1 MYVQQ
6 VNTWSCIKEWKKRN
20 FFLNTRI
27 YLFLCFYQVNER
39 KLIREITSIFIK
51 WLYSF
56 NHFYFLSPFHKK
68 TTRNVEEI
76 KKKLKVLITL
86 WSNLNQHLRN
96 DCWIEMKCERAKWN
110 HQQKFIYENFLIS
123 CFYSRCWTFVV
134 GALPTTLLLRGY
146 FLMMNV
152 LIYDKL
158 KTLCDA
164 SEAVYVEFMVGN
176 VDGPS

>member
-68 TTRNVEEI
+68 TTRNVEEM
-76 KKKLKVLITL
+76 KKKIKSADHIVVESQSTFKKWL
-86 WSNLNQHLRN
+86 LNWN
-96 DCWIEMKCERAKWN
+96 EMWKSKMKSSAK
-110 HQQKFIYENFLIS
+110 IYIWKTFNIMLLFSLLEIR
-123 CFYSRCWTFVV
+123 SRCLTYYIVV
-134 GALPTTLLLRGY
+134 EGLFFNDECSDLW
-146 FLMMNV
+146 
-152 LIYDKL
+152 
-158 KTLCDA
+158 
-164 SEAVYVEFMVGN
+164 
-176 VDGPS
+176 